1 MAKII
6 IWNNYEIVNGIKVFG
21 EIEQKASFN
30 TRTEKGI
37 CDFDAAKN
45 DLWDAFDKFRA
56 DFDFPT
62 NDGTI
67 YEFSPTE
74 MDLHH
79 THNDEIL
86 GNVEGFEYDDGT
98 TFWSA
103 TIYEK

>member
-6 IWNNYEIVNGIKVFG
+6 IWSNYEIVNGIKVFG
-21 EIEQKASFN
+21 EIEKKVSYN
-30 TRTEKGI
+30 TKPEDGI

-62 NDGTI
+62 HNGII
-67 YEFSPTE
+67 YEFSRTE
-74 MDLHH
+74 IDLHH
-79 THNDEIL
+79 IHNHEIL